1 MTYCANIIGSL
12 FYLLKKMFSLVTH
25 LFFLDNSVTSL
36 FDIFDEFPDS
46 RGTSLFH
53 TTCFDILML
62 YTKTTQE
69 LFNEFISFHSDI
81 NNTPENVI
89 NSNHYD
95 IDQLQTFANCKQ

>member
-1 MTYCANIIGSL
+1 
-12 FYLLKKMFSLVTH
+12 
-25 LFFLDNSVTSL
+25 
-36 FDIFDEFPDS
+36 
-46 RGTSLFH
+46 
-53 TTCFDILML
+53 ML

-69 LFNEFISFHSDI
+69 LFNEFISFPSDI

>member
-1 MTYCANIIGSL
+1 
-12 FYLLKKMFSLVTH
+12 MFSLVTH

-36 FDIFDEFPDS
+36 FDIFDGFPDS
-46 RGTSLFH
+46 RGTSFFDTLFFILPF
-53 TTCFDILML
+53 FDILML

-69 LFNEFISFHSDI
+69 LFNEFISFPSDI

-95 IDQLQTFANCKQ
+95 IDQLQTPK